1 VTDHKGRNWFK
12 KLFPKWKYT
21 KMHKSRIV
29 LCLSFFLFCFCVT
42 TWAQEQ
48 SPQRI
53 ITEKLLSTNDLL
65 TNAGIT
71 PSPDNKRIALVS
83 YGTDGSYISID
94 GKKAKRYN
102 SIVESTFSP
111 DSKRFAYAVSE
122 KVKEHMKASV
132 VVDGIQGKQYDSA
145 GGLIFSPNSKRFAYR
160 ARLNN
165 KSFVVVDGVEGK
177 KYDVIWGAISL
188 KFSSDSK
195 KISYFASTGN
205 KLFLITD
212 GKVEKQFEFNNM
224 ESNDFGFSPDN
235 QHFTYVVKENEK
247 EIAVIDGKKGKQYDE
262 IDSYK
267 NTPVFLFS
275 PDSKRIAYLARLDD
289 NKQFVVIDGQEG
301 KQYDGIEMMS
311 MNFSPDSKR
320 FSYVARLGKLNL
332 SVNLAVID
340 GIEGKRYDG
349 IDVTDGKPP
358 YYNSPVFSPDSKRI
372 AYIALSGGKEF
383 VVIDGVEGK
392 RYDHIQG
399 CSLVFSPD
407 SKSIAYFAELNSSR
421 LLIINGKENEV
432 HHGLPSDVSPI
443 FSPDSKRV
451 AYIAELCEQVAECKR
466 FVIVDGTEGKKYDS
480 IESHIVFDSPGTLR
494 YIAVSGKNIYSVEER
509 IN

>member
-1 VTDHKGRNWFK
+1 MTDHKGRNWFK

-53 ITEKLLSTNDLL
+53 ITEKLLSTTDLL
-65 TNAGIT
+65 TNAGII

-83 YGTDGSYISID
+83 CDTDESYISID

-102 SIVESTFSP
+102 SIGEPTFSP
-111 DSKRFAYAVSE
+111 DGKRFAYAVS
-122 KVKEHMKASV
+122 KKAKKHRKESV
-132 VVDGIQGKQYDSA
+132 VVDGIQGKQYDNA
-145 GGLIFSPNSKRFAYR
+145 GFLIFSPDSKRFAYM
-160 ARLNN
+160 AVFNN
-165 KSFVVVDGVEGK
+165 KAFMVVDGVEGK
-177 KYDVIWGAISL
+177 EYDVIWGAISL
-188 KFSSDSK
+188 NFSHDSK

-224 ESNDFGFSPDN
+224 ELNDFGFSPDN

-247 EIAVIDGKKGKQYDE
+247 EIAVIDG
-262 IDSYK
+262 
-267 NTPVFLFS
+267 
-275 PDSKRIAYLARLDD
+275 
-289 NKQFVVIDGQEG
+289 QEG
-301 KQYDGIEMMS
+301 KQYDEIEMMS

-332 SVNLAVID
+332 AVNLAVID
-340 GIEGKRYDG
+340 GIEGKKYDG
-349 IDVTDGKPP
+349 IEVTDGKPP
-358 YYNSPVFSPDSKRI
+358 YYISPVFSPDSKRI
-372 AYIALSGGKEF
+372 AYIAQSGDKEF
-383 VVIDGVEGK
+383 VVTDGMEGK

-399 CSLVFSPD
+399 YSLVFSPD
-407 SKSIAYFAELNSSR
+407 SKSIAYFAKLNNSR
-421 LLIINGKENEV
+421 LLIIDGKENEV

-466 FVIVDGTEGKKYDS
+466 FVMVDGTEGKKYDS
-480 IESHIVFDSPGTLR
+480 IESRIVFDSPGTLR